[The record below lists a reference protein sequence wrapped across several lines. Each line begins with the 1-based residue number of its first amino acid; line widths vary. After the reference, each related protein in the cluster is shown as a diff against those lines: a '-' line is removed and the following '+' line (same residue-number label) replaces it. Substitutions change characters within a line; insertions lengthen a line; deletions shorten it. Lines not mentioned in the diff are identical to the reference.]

1 MVRTAP
7 GAVSGADGG
16 ERKSIFDP
24 IHGVIAIQGP
34 ALDLIQLPPFQR
46 LWGIRQTGFA
56 HLVFPGANHTRLE
69 HSLGVYSVAGAMAER
84 LGLHAH
90 DAARVTCGALL
101 HDLGHGPFSHTLEPT
116 MREVLGHGH
125 ERESRFWILGE
136 RVADPPLEPGSP
148 LPSVPEV
155 LERYHVVPREVA
167 NLVDPVR
174 RRDRRPLEREML
186 HGAID
191 ADRIDYLQR
200 DAHYTGVAHG
210 AIDAVR
216 LLDTV
221 RTSRGRLAF
230 AEKGR
235 AAVEGFL
242 VGRAL
247 MYSSVYYHKTVRAAE
262 VMAQGAIERIRGYPD
277 SAAPLL
283 RGNDGGFMA
292 ALDAESGVPERL
304 GRALMER
311 RLYKRAFG
319 WADPSPALRTRFRA
333 LISDPS
339 SRRAAEDHLA
349 DRLRAPPGSVLL
361 DLAGLEGRTSP
372 ETDWAEVTIVDGD
385 RISHPFRA
393 PSVWQA
399 LAMRPPTRSLVSL
412 YAAPRHAGSIAR
424 WGARGRLGLP

>member
-1 MVRTAP
+1 
-7 GAVSGADGG
+7 VSGPRGA

-24 IHGVIAIQGP
+24 IHGVISIHGP
-34 ALDLIQLPPFQR
+34 ALDLLQLPPFQR

-69 HSLGVYSVAGAMAER
+69 HSLGVYSVAGVMADR
-84 LGLHAH
+84 LGLDEA
-90 DAARVTCGALL
+90 DTARVTCGALL
-101 HDLGHGPFSHTLEPT
+101 HDLGHAPFSHTLEAT

-125 ERESRFWILGE
+125 ERESRAWIVGE
-136 RVADPPLEPGSP
+136 GISPRPEGTRAESPTVAG
-148 LPSVPEV
+148 V
-155 LERYHVVPREVA
+155 LEQYRIVPREVA
-167 NLVDPVR
+167 ELVDPIAR
-174 RRDRRPLEREML
+174 TERRPLLRAML

-216 LLDTV
+216 LLDTI
-221 RTSRGRLAF
+221 RTSHGQLAF

-262 VMAQGAIERIRGYPD
+262 VMAQGAVERIAGYPE
-277 SAAPLL
+277 SAEPLL
-283 RGNDGGFMA
+283 RSHDGELLA
-292 ALDAESGVPERL
+292 ALERDPGVPAHLARGL
-304 GRALMER
+304 LER
-311 RLYKRAFG
+311 RLYKRAHG
-319 WADPSPALRTRFRA
+319 WSAPSASARRRFRQ
-333 LISDPS
+333 LISDPAE
-339 SRRAAEDHLA
+339 RRAAEDRLA
-349 DRLRAPPGSVLL
+349 ERLRAPPGSVLL

-372 ETDWAEVTIVDGD
+372 ESDWAEVTIVDGE

-399 LAMRPPTRSLVSL
+399 LAMRPPTRSLVSI
-412 YAAPRHAGSIAR
+412 YAEPRLVPSIAR
-424 WGARGRLGLP
+424 RGVQGALDLL

>member
-1 MVRTAP
+1 MVRPAP
-7 GAVSGADGG
+7 VAVSGADGAV
-16 ERKSIFDP
+16 RKSIFDP
-24 IHGVIAIQGP
+24 IHGVIAIHGP

-69 HSLGVYSVAGAMAER
+69 HSLGVYSVAGSMAER
-84 LGLHAH
+84 LGFDAA

-101 HDLGHGPFSHTLEPT
+101 HDLGHSPFSHTLEAT

-125 ERESRFWILGE
+125 EQESRARILGE
-136 RVADPPLEPGSP
+136 LRSEPTEGTRAEPPTVAD
-148 LPSVPEV
+148 V
-155 LERYHVVPREVA
+155 LEHHHVIPREVA
-167 NLVDPVR
+167 DLVDP
-174 RRDRRPLEREML
+174 RPRGRHRALQREML

-221 RTSRGRLAF
+221 RQSRGQLAF

-262 VMAQGAIERIRGYPD
+262 VMAQGAVERISGYP
-277 SAAPLL
+277 AAAEPLL
-283 RGNDGGFMA
+283 RGNDGGLMA
-292 ALDAESGVPERL
+292 TLEREPGVPARL
-304 GRALMER
+304 ARALLER

-319 WADPSPALRTRFRA
+319 WAAPSAAGRRRFRA
-333 LISDPS
+333 LITDPAA
-339 SRRAAEDHLA
+339 RRSAEDGLA
-349 DRLRAPPGSVLL
+349 EKLGAPAGSVLL

-372 ETDWAEVTIVDGD
+372 ESDWAEITIVDGD
-385 RISHPFRA
+385 RLSHPFRA

-412 YAAPRHAGSIAR
+412 YAEPRLVPEIAR
-424 WGARGRLGLP
+424 RGERDRLDLP